1 MQDAELLCEFVEEA
15 REHLGDVE
23 MQLLQIEAMG
33 ADVND
38 DLVNTVFRAIHSVKG
53 AAGFLGLTQINN
65 VSHRLENVLGK
76 VRDHELVPDPF
87 NVDVMLKA
95 ADRVRNLIE
104 EIETSNETDN
114 SELCEKLD
122 ALLAE
127 PPAEKESPA
136 GNDTAAEIDAAA
148 EKDAAAEGSAD
159 GDEVSEEKPAATE
172 GPTETKKP
180 TRKRKTTAKKTTA
193 RKAPAKKSPARKPAA
208 KKTAKATADPNTQPT
223 VVESP
228 PAEITNEVVA
238 ERAEAA
244 IASIEQNLNPEPP
257 RAAEPAGKPEAPQ
270 SAAATAT
277 ATKSSTPEATIRVGV
292 RVLDGLM
299 NLAGE
304 LVLSRNQ
311 LLRVLGEQETGSNL
325 DSIASGLDQVT
336 TELQETIMQTRMQP
350 IGNVFNKFNRVVR
363 DLSGKLG
370 KQCNLHVEGKEV
382 EVDKTIVEAI
392 SDPLTHLVRN
402 SVDHGVEM
410 PEQRVASGKPRAG
423 TLHLRAYHQSGKVR
437 IEIEDDGK
445 GIDADFL
452 KGKAVSKGLL
462 TQEQADAMSEREAV
476 RLIFHPGFSTAEAVT
491 DVSGRGVGMDV
502 VRSNIEKLGGT
513 VDIETEI
520 KVGTTIIVTLPLTL
534 AIIPSLIIRS
544 GNDRYAIPQVNI
556 AELVRIGPEDENRIE
571 QVSDKEVLRLR
582 GSLLPLVRL
591 DETLGHSSAGQADSD
606 EESSDAKVRHIVV
619 VESGPLRY
627 GMVVDD
633 ICDSE
638 EIVVKPLGRH
648 LSECP
653 CLSGATILGDGR
665 VALILDVNG
674 TAQQSKMRT
683 INQDT
688 AGLPKDDQETAGR
701 DEKQTVLLFTNDPS
715 EQFAVPMEVVARIE
729 RVSNSDVVSVGSQEL
744 LHYRDGSLPLL
755 RLENLTNALKGPEQD
770 WIYVVVFET
779 GGHEVGVIASD
790 LIDIREVNDAFDA
803 TTFDDPGVIGS
814 QVISGKT
821 TRLMDTIELARKAR
835 PDWFDENGRA
845 ASPIARNSPSMQK
858 NPSPQ
863 AGTEEADNAGA
874 DQILL
879 AEDSSFFRRQVKKFL
894 TDAGYA
900 VVDCEDG
907 REAWKTLQ
915 ASPNRFKLILTDIEM
930 PNMDGLELT
939 RRIRSENQFVETPI
953 IALTSLASQE
963 DFQRGFDAGVTE
975 YQVKLDRDELI
986 HAIGR
991 YAKAS
996 TPTAAPEP
1004 ALA

>member
-1 MQDAELLCEFVEEA
+1 
-15 REHLGDVE
+15 
-23 MQLLQIEAMG
+23 
-33 ADVND
+33 
-38 DLVNTVFRAIHSVKG
+38 
-53 AAGFLGLTQINN
+53 
-65 VSHRLENVLGK
+65 
-76 VRDHELVPDPF
+76 
-87 NVDVMLKA
+87 
-95 ADRVRNLIE
+95 
-104 EIETSNETDN
+104 
-114 SELCEKLD
+114 
-122 ALLAE
+122 
-127 PPAEKESPA
+127 
-136 GNDTAAEIDAAA
+136 
-148 EKDAAAEGSAD
+148 
-159 GDEVSEEKPAATE
+159 
-172 GPTETKKP
+172 
-180 TRKRKTTAKKTTA
+180 
-193 RKAPAKKSPARKPAA
+193 
-208 KKTAKATADPNTQPT
+208 
-223 VVESP
+223 
-228 PAEITNEVVA
+228 
-238 ERAEAA
+238 
-244 IASIEQNLNPEPP
+244 
-257 RAAEPAGKPEAPQ
+257 
-270 SAAATAT
+270 
-277 ATKSSTPEATIRVGV
+277 
-292 RVLDGLM
+292 M

-311 LLRVLGEQETGSNL
+311 LLRVLGEQNTGSNL

-363 DLSGKLG
+363 DLSSKLG

-410 PEQRVASGKPRAG
+410 PDERVASGKSPAG

-445 GIDADFL
+445 GIDAEFL

-513 VDIETEI
+513 VDIETQI

-544 GNDRYAIPQVNI
+544 GSDRYAIPQVNI
-556 AELVRIGPEDENRIE
+556 AELVRIGVEDENRIE
-571 QVSDKEVLRLR
+571 QVTDKEVLRLR

-591 DETLGHSSAGQADSD
+591 DEALGQTSAKSSESPS
-606 EESSDAKVRHIVV
+606 ESSDPNIRHIAV

-633 ICDSE
+633 VCDSE

-674 TAQQSKMRT
+674 TAQQSKLRST
-683 INQDT
+683 
-688 AGLPKDDQETAGR
+688 DQEQAGQQS
-701 DEKQTVLLFTNDPS
+701 DELMESSSENTQSVLLFTNDPN
-715 EQFAVPMEVVARIE
+715 EQFAIPMELVARIE
-729 RVSNSDVVSVGSQEL
+729 RVRSGQVVSVGSQEL

-755 RLENLTNALKGPEQD
+755 RLENVANATAGPSLD
-770 WIYVVVFET
+770 WIYVVVFEAS
-779 GGHEVGVIASD
+779 GREVGIIASH
-790 LIDIREVNDAFDA
+790 LIDIREVQDTFDT
-803 TTFDDPGVIGS
+803 TTFDDEGVIGS
-814 QVISGKT
+814 QVIDDKT
-821 TRLMDTIELARKAR
+821 TRLLDTIELARKAR
-835 PDWFDENGRA
+835 PDWFDTDTHGSASLTSKNGA
-845 ASPIARNSPSMQK
+845 PVVTQV
-858 NPSPQ
+858 
-863 AGTEEADNAGA
+863 EETTATGDKV
-874 DQILL
+874 LL

-894 TDAGYA
+894 IDGGYS

-907 REAWKTLQ
+907 REAWKTLE
-915 ASPNRFKLILTDIEM
+915 ASPNDFKLILTDIEM

-939 RRIRSENQFVETPI
+939 RRIRSENHFAEIPI

-963 DFQRGFDAGVTE
+963 DFQRGYDAGVTE

-986 HAIGR
+986 SAIRR
-991 YAKAS
+991 YAEAS
-996 TPTAAPEP
+996 SVNETAE
-1004 ALA
+1004 LATA